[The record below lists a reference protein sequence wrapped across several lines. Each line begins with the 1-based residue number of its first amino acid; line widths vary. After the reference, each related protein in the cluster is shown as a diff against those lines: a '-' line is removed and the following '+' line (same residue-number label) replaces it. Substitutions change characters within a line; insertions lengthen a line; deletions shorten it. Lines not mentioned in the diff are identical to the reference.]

1 MGYKKTFILDRKLI
15 VELIDR
21 YTSGSLGW
29 DEFSSALKAAHAN
42 RMGRPSRRVVIPDR
56 PKEEYY
62 FFANPHECLVSHSN
76 DEPWTSS
83 TESL

>member
-1 MGYKKTFILDRKLI
+1 MDRKLI
-15 VELIDR
+15 VELTDLYIG
-21 YTSGSLGW
+21 GSLGW
-29 DEFSSALKAAHAN
+29 DEYSSALKAAHAN

-56 PKEEYY
+56 PKEEDY
-62 FFANPHECLVSHSN
+62 FFSNPQECLVSRSD